1 MACDLIKGHSIGCR
15 DGIGGVKALYL
26 GQFEEITLTASGG
39 EVTDVEMGTDT
50 LFKYTCKRGVASITE
65 TINAS
70 SEAGTVFYTHSCNL
84 KFNKLSKEYQ
94 NELRM
99 LAQNRLIVFAE
110 LNELNDD
117 GYNTIMCLG
126 GTNVLELT
134 SGTGASGAAL
144 ADMNG
149 YDWTLEGTENNP
161 MDEVTNAAGA
171 GMDNASFTKGTTVTT

>member
-15 DGIGGVKALYL
+15 DGIGGVKAIYL

-39 EVTDVEMGTDT
+39 EVTDIEMGSDT

-70 SEAGTVFYTHSCNL
+70 SESGTVFFTHSCNL

-117 GYNTIMCLG
+117 GYNTFLCLG
-126 GTNVLELT
+126 ATNGLELM
-134 SGTGASGAAL
+134 SGTGASGVAL
-144 ADMNG
+144 GDFNG
-149 YDWTLEGTENNP
+149 YDWTLEGSENEPMLEVINP
-161 MDEVTNAAGA
+161 AGA
-171 GMDNASFTKGTTVTT
+171 GLGHADFTMGTIVTS

>member
-39 EVTDVEMGTDT
+39 EVTDIEMGTDT

-65 TINAS
+65 TINAN

-126 GTNVLELT
+126 GTNGLELT

-144 ADMNG
+144 GDMNG
-149 YDWTLEGTENNP
+149 YDWTLEGSENNP
-161 MDEVTNAAGA
+161 MDEVTNDAGA
-171 GMDNASFTKGTTVTT
+171 GLSNAAFTMGTIVTS